1 MAGRGEHVLLVDGDL
16 GLGNIGLL
24 LGSGGEWTFE
34 DALIGRCAAAA
45 ALIEGPAG
53 MAVLMASTEGTAD
66 FWPEA
71 ATVGSAIEDFER
83 LAERFDALVIDT
95 GAGVAAKTVDLV
107 VAADEVLLMV
117 TPEPTAIADAYAAL
131 KALLL
136 RRPDLVV
143 GLLVNM
149 ADSADEATDL
159 HAKFAELASR
169 FLGAEI
175 DNRGYI
181 PLDRHVR
188 ESVKRQV
195 PFVLTSPPSPA
206 AQALTRLAG
215 HYAKAPSGRGGGPGF
230 FTRALVPRPGGV
242 D

>member
-1 MAGRGEHVLLVDGDL
+1 MGRRKRSKARSLAVASGKGGVGKSCIALNLAAEMAGRGEHVLLVDGDL

-53 MAVLMASTEGTAD
+53 MAVLMASTEGNAD

-71 ATVGSAIEDFER
+71 ATVGSAIEEFER

-169 FLGAEI
+169 FLGAKLTI
-175 DNRGYI
+175 GVIFHQIGTCANRSSVRC
-181 PLDRHVR
+181 PL
-188 ESVKRQV
+188 S
-195 PFVLTSPPSPA
+195 
-206 AQALTRLAG
+206 
-215 HYAKAPSGRGGGPGF
+215 
-230 FTRALVPRPGGV
+230 
-242 D
+242 